1 MNYINNVYFRNIIV
15 PLVVLI
21 FPFLFGPQ
29 GSDLQVP
36 KGQFNWDEIGITI
49 PVYVRFGGGHFNFP
63 DLVEATQLQIDAEI
77 EHISEMKIKL
87 LLVDEL
93 DLKQQN
99 PDDDDNNNL
108 ESLSSN
114 KYSIELVFS
123 GENTVAIDPELLKV
137 YHSFNL
143 ESIHSNDLPF
153 LITQS
158 VIYHLFSPEFH
169 VFKNG
174 ITDLD
179 ERKFKVL
186 IIMDDTISVTQFLQ
200 FQTLIASYVSKIDG
214 LFNLEIEFV
223 GLESSLRSFFLDKS
237 NLTTTFT
244 YACTLDEFVDK
255 NLDTTD
261 KVEDSSNNTN
271 VQMFIG
277 QLKKLSNDPEI
288 WLDSMT
294 SIIEELLRL
303 PVHPTNNIALKT
315 MSLRR
320 FKTLQYIKATQPKD
334 STLQNL
340 VDRIFNE
347 PLGDWSLFYFE
358 AKQLYNNR

>member
-1 MNYINNVYFRNIIV
+1 MIYIDNVYFRNIIV
-15 PLVVLI
+15 PLIVLI
-21 FPFLFGPQ
+21 FPFLFGPH
-29 GSDLQVP
+29 GSDLQIL
-36 KGQFNWDEIGITI
+36 KGQFDWDEIRLPI

-63 DLVEATQLQIDAEI
+63 DLVEATQLQIDAET

-93 DLKQQN
+93 NLKQQN
-99 PDDDDNNNL
+99 PDNNNL
-108 ESLSSN
+108 ESPSSN

-158 VIYHLFSPEFH
+158 IIYHLFSPEFH

-179 ERKFKVL
+179 ETKFKVL
-186 IIMDDTISVTQFLQ
+186 IIMDDTISDSQFVQ

-214 LFNLEIEFV
+214 LFNLEIEFI
-223 GLESSLRSFFLDKS
+223 GLESSVKNFFLEES
-237 NLTTTFT
+237 NLSTLFT
-244 YACTLDEFVDK
+244 YASTLDEFVDK
-255 NLDTTD
+255 NLVTTD

-271 VQMFIG
+271 VQFFIG

-303 PVHPTNNIALKT
+303 PVHPTNNIALKA

-320 FKTLQYIKATQPKD
+320 FKTLQYIKATQNKD